1 MALAQFHAE
10 GRLLYVE
17 SARSRG
23 DQHQVTYSH
32 AALDQ
37 VDPGRARVDE
47 NPIPA
52 LADQQLDRLDSGI
65 DLEQFRVLGLAATGP
80 PAGEALLRIEIKKGH
95 SPALLRGAHGKRTAD
110 RGLADAAFGVG
121 KCDDAQSR
129 RLLGS
134 HVVPGTGWD
143 RQRDALRTWAR
154 YQR

>member
-10 GRLLYVE
+10 GRLLNVE
-17 SARSRG
+17 GARSRG
-23 DQHQVTYSH
+23 DQHQVTYSD
-32 AALDQ
+32 AALDE
-37 VDPGRARVDE
+37 VDPGRTRVDE

-52 LADQQLDRLDSGI
+52 LADQQLDCLDGGI
-65 DLEQFRVLGLAATGP
+65 DLEQFRVLRLATACP
-80 PAGEALLRIEIKKGH
+80 PAGEALLRIEIEQGH
-95 SPALLRGAHGKRTAD
+95 PPALLGRAHGKRTAD
-110 RGLADAAFGVG
+110 RGLAYATFGVG

>member
-17 SARSRG
+17 GARSRG

-37 VDPGRARVDE
+37 VDPGRTRVNE

-52 LADQQLDRLDSGI
+52 LADQQLDCLDGGI
-65 DLEQFRVLGLAATGP
+65 DLEQFRVLRLATTGP
-80 PAGEALLRIEIKKGH
+80 PAGEALLRIEIEQGH
-95 SPALLRGAHGKRTAD
+95 SPTLLRGAHGKRTAD
-110 RGLADAAFGVG
+110 RGLAHSAFGVG
-121 KCDDAQSR
+121 KRDDAQSR

-134 HVVPGTGWD
+134 HVVPDTGWESEIPEK
-143 RQRDALRTWAR
+143 RGEV
-154 YQR
+154 